1 MLNVLAIS
9 GPIFFIIFL
18 GFLAVKAKL
27 LRSEE
32 SRALGSFVVHFALP
46 ALLFK
51 ALAQRPAAN
60 LVDPTLITHY
70 GAGSILVFTLI
81 TLVMLRRHSPQKAT
95 AMAVGS
101 SLSNSAFMGFPI
113 AEELFGKD
121 AAGMLAVYVFVEN
134 LIIVPLLLIIA
145 ELTSKREGHW
155 FRLMYE
161 IPSRLIKNPLV
172 LAMIAGIIFSTCHI
186 PLQGA
191 PARTINLL
199 SAASAPTALFYI
211 GCSLAG
217 LKIKGHSYDI
227 GIITFSKL
235 ILHPCSVLMTF
246 VVFPAHDAE
255 IIKAATLNAA
265 MPMATIYPLLSQ
277 RYGQEG
283 IASAILVVTSVLS
296 FISISALLW
305 LFTSDF
311 WWSLYPAWPLRRAL

>member
-1 MLNVLAIS
+1 VLNVLAIS

-60 LVDPTLITHY
+60 LVDPTLMTHY

-101 SLSNSAFMGFPI
+101 SLSNSAFMGFP
-113 AEELFGKD
+113 
-121 AAGMLAVYVFVEN
+121 
-134 LIIVPLLLIIA
+134 IA

-311 WWSLYPAWPLRRAL
+311 GGPSILSGLCVAHCD